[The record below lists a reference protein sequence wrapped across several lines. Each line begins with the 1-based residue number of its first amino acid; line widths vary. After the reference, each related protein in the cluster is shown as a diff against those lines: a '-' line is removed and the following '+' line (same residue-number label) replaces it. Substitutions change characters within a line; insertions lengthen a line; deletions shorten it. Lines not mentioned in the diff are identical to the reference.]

1 MAKKISLTESH
12 GTLVGPLLQV
22 FFLDHLT
29 RQKRVS
35 PQTIPSYRDS
45 FRLLLH
51 FLHKTTGKDPAT
63 LAMTELDE
71 RERDPLHRD
80 VVELGLLVRL

>member
-1 MAKKISLTESH
+1 MVKRISLTASH
-12 GTLVGPLLQV
+12 GTLVGPLLQA

-35 PQTIPSYRDS
+35 PQTIHSYRDS

-51 FLHKTTGKDPAT
+51 FLQNTTGKEPAT
-63 LAMTELDE
+63 LVMTDLDAPAVLQFLE
-71 RERDPLHRD
+71 HIESRAP
-80 VVELGLLVRL
+80 

>member
-1 MAKKISLTESH
+1 MRDKENPMAKKISLTESN

-22 FFLDHLT
+22 FFLEHLT

-35 PQTIPSYRDS
+35 PQTIHSYRDS

-51 FLHKTTGKDPAT
+51 FLHKTTGKEPAR
-63 LAMTELDE
+63 LVMTDSA
-71 RERDPLHRD
+71 
-80 VVELGLLVRL
+80 